1 MRSAIL
7 VVCVLLGIRM
17 RASGRWLTLACR
29 NKSGSRVRPLTLS
42 RCRSIRLRARAAW
55 RSVLLRTDLAGK
67 PPLDLVCGAVPEAC
81 FFDCNDSLQHVGRF
95 AGMDYQEHAMSVNKD
110 QVKGRTHEVEGKIN
124 EVTGKVLGDKKL
136 EVKGKVQQIGGEA
149 QAKLGDVRQE
159 LKDTSKKGA

>member
-1 MRSAIL
+1 
-7 VVCVLLGIRM
+7 
-17 RASGRWLTLACR
+17 
-29 NKSGSRVRPLTLS
+29 
-42 RCRSIRLRARAAW
+42 
-55 RSVLLRTDLAGK
+55 LAGK
-67 PPLDLVCGAVPEAC
+67 PPLDLVCGAVPEAF

-159 LKDTSKKGA
+159 LKDASKKGA